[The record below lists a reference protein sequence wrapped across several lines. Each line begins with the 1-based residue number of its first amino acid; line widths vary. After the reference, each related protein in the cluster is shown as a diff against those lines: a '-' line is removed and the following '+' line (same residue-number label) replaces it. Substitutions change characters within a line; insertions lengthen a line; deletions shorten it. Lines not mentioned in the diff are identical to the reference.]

1 MIYLSAFSDEAATS
15 LQGQID
21 ALKRNNIGY
30 MEVRFINGVPVRDFT
45 LEQAEEYTKIMNAQ
59 GIKVWSIG
67 SPLGKEDIKTLDF
80 NDYENTVRHI
90 CKIAKIMGT
99 EKIRMFSFFKAY
111 DEEEKVYAYL
121 RRMVEIANEYGVTL
135 YHENE
140 KDIFGDNVERVLKIM
155 QNVKGLKWVYDPA
168 NFLQVG
174 ERADN
179 SLEKLHALT
188 DYFHIKDVVFETGEL
203 VPAGHGD
210 GKIDKLIAKID
221 KDTTMTLEP
230 HLRIFDA
237 FKSIDD
243 TEMKHKF
250 HFTSNGEAFDA
261 AVSALKNLLVNAGY
275 KEVEGG
281 FTK

>member
-1 MIYLSAFSDEAATS
+1 MIYLSAFSDEAATD

-21 ALKRNNIGY
+21 ALKRNNIGF
-30 MEVRFINGVPVRDFT
+30 MEVRFINGTPVGNFT
-45 LEQAEEYTKIMNAQ
+45 LEQAEEYGKIMEEQ
-59 GIKVWSIG
+59 GIKVWAIG

-80 NDYENTVRHI
+80 KEYEELIHRI
-90 CKIAKIMGT
+90 CKIAKILKT
-99 EKIRMFSFFKAY
+99 DKVRMFSFFNAY
-111 DEEEKVYAYL
+111 DEADKVFTYL
-121 RRMVEIANEYGVTL
+121 KRMVEIATEHGVTF

-140 KDIFGDNVERVLKIM
+140 KDIYGDNVERVLEIM
-155 QNVKGLKWVYDPA
+155 QKVKGLKYVYDPA

-174 ERADN
+174 ENADN
-179 SLEKLHALT
+179 SLDNLHAST
-188 DYFHIKDVVFETGEL
+188 DYFHIKDVISATGEL
-203 VPAGHGD
+203 VPAGYGD
-210 GKIDKLIAKID
+210 GKIDELIARID
-221 KDTTMTLEP
+221 GDTTMTLEP

-261 AVSALKNLLVNAGY
+261 AVAALKKLLVAAGY
-275 KEVEGG
+275 HEVEGG

>member
-1 MIYLSAFSDEAATS
+1 MIYLSAFSDEAATD

-30 MEVRFINGVPVRDFT
+30 MEVRFINGAPVREFT
-45 LEQAEEYTKIMNAQ
+45 LEQAEEYAKIMNEQ
-59 GIKVWSIG
+59 GIKVWAIG

-80 NDYENTVRHI
+80 SEYENTVRHI
-90 CKIAKIMGT
+90 CKIANIMGT
-99 EKIRMFSFFKAY
+99 KKIRMFSFFNAY

-121 RRMVEIANEYGVTL
+121 RRMVEIADEYGVTM

-155 QNVKGLKWVYDPA
+155 QNVQGLKWVYDPA

-179 SLEKLHALT
+179 SLQKLHGVT

-210 GKIDKLIAKID
+210 GKIDELIAKITG
-221 KDTTMTLEP
+221 DTTMTLEP

-261 AVSALKNLLVNAGY
+261 AVSALKKLLTQAGY
-275 KEVEGG
+275 QEVEGG

>member
-30 MEVRFINGVPVRDFT
+30 MEVRFINGIPVRDFT
-45 LEQAEEYTKIMNAQ
+45 LEQAEEYYEEMQKQ
-59 GIKVWSIG
+59 GIQVWAIG
-67 SPLGKEDIKTLDF
+67 SPLGKEDIRTLDF
-80 NDYENTVRHI
+80 AEYENLVHHI
-90 CKIAKIMGT
+90 CKIAKIMHT
-99 EKIRMFSFFKAY
+99 DKVRMFSFFHAY
-111 DEEEKVYAYL
+111 DEKEKVFAYL
-121 RRMVEIANEYGVTL
+121 RRMVEIATEHGVTF

-140 KDIFGDNVERVLKIM
+140 KDIYGDNVERVLEIM
-155 QNVKGLKWVYDPA
+155 QNVQGLRYVYDPA

-174 ERADN
+174 EHADN
-179 SLEKLHALT
+179 SLAKLHETT
-188 DYFHIKDVVFETGEL
+188 DYFHIKDVIFETGEL

-210 GKIDKLIAKID
+210 GKIDELIAKLNRG
-221 KDTTMTLEP
+221 TTMTLEP
-230 HLRIFDA
+230 HLHIFDA

-243 TEMKHKF
+243 TQMKHKF

-261 AVSALKNLLVNAGY
+261 AVSALKKLLTEAGY
-275 KEVEGG
+275 HEVEGG